1 MANSNKKTPKNKH
14 TIADYIKVY
23 KKRFAKLDKKTLEKP
38 AAKKTTAAKKPTV
51 KSKAKTK

>member
-1 MANSNKKTPKNKH
+1 MLEDKDSEKKKVKTP
-14 TIADYIKVY
+14 D
-23 KKRFAKLDKKTLEKP
+23 FAKLDKKTLEKP